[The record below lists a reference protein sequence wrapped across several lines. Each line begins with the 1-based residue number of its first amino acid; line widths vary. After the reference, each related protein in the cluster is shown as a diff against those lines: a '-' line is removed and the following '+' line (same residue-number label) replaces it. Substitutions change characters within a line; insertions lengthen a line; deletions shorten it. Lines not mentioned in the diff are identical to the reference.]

1 MLASP
6 STSDV
11 VATSGPLD
19 VEGLYRRY
27 GPMVLRRCHRLLGR
41 MDEAEDAMQDVF
53 VTALD
58 RAGELR
64 EEFPSSLL
72 WRMAT
77 NTCLNRLRSRRRRTE
92 TSDDE
97 VLLSIAALPDDSFET
112 RSVLDR
118 LFGKTHESTRV
129 MAVLHWV
136 DGMTLEEVARET
148 GLSVSGVRKRLRT
161 LKTLVGSLEIAA

>member
-1 MLASP
+1 MLATSP
-6 STSDV
+6 DA
-11 VATSGPLD
+11 VATTPRPLD

-53 VTALD
+53 VNALD

-64 EEFPSSLL
+64 DEFPSSLL

-77 NTCLNRLRSRRRRTE
+77 NTCLNRLRTRRRRAE

-97 VLLSIAALPDDSFET
+97 VLFSIAALADDSFET

-161 LKTLVGSLEIAA
+161 LKTLVRSLEIAS